1 VISIPILA
9 DSKGLDSYNAYNVIE
24 SLKDLAKTYNRT
36 VIFTIHQPQSN
47 IVALFDRLLLLAK
60 GQLVYSG
67 EAERAPKHFEKIGH
81 ECPKGYNMADYL
93 IDLTVEASGDH
104 RKGKTSGHIAHIC
117 PVTSNGR
124 HDPENGF
131 ATRSVDS
138 DDESETSRKPD
149 QTVVGGIKQKAQQL
163 LGAFPTPKTPRG
175 HAAAAADNDRV
186 PEKLASLV
194 LANRASDDAK
204 ILEAE
209 ITRIQSGVTPDGRD
223 GVRDLGE
230 MRAYK
235 KATYWTQFSLLSQRA
250 FKNLYRCV

>member
-1 VISIPILA
+1 M
-9 DSKGLDSYNAYNVIE
+9 
-24 SLKDLAKTYNRT
+24 KDLAKTYNRT

-81 ECPKGYNMADYL
+81 ECPKGYNIADYL

-104 RKGKTSGHIAHIC
+104 RTKSKTNSQIAPVR

-124 HDPENGF
+124 RDPETGF
-131 ATRSVDS
+131 ATRSVAS
-138 DDESETSRKPD
+138 DDDSETYQKPD
-149 QTVVGGIKQKAQQL
+149 TVVGGIKNKAQRL
-163 LGAFPTPKTPRG
+163 LGAFSSHQPGSGSGSSTP
-175 HAAAAADNDRV
+175 DSEQI

-209 ITRIQSGVTPDGRD
+209 ITRIQSGGTPDGHD
-223 GVRDLGE
+223 GHRDLGE

-235 KATYWTQFSLLSQRA
+235 KASYWTQFSLLSQRA
-250 FKNLYRCV
+250 FKNLYRYVIP

>member
-1 VISIPILA
+1 M
-9 DSKGLDSYNAYNVIE
+9 IE

-81 ECPKGYNMADYL
+81 ECPKGYNIADYL

-104 RKGKTSGHIAHIC
+104 RKGKTNGQIAPVR
-117 PVTSNGR
+117 PVTSTGR
-124 HDPENGF
+124 RDPENGF
-131 ATRSVDS
+131 ASRSTDC
-138 DDESETSRKPD
+138 DEESETYQKPD
-149 QTVVGGIKQKAQQL
+149 QTVAGGIKKKAQQL
-163 LGAFPTPKTPRG
+163 LGAFSSPSTNSSHT
-175 HAAAAADNDRV
+175 AADGDRV

-209 ITRIQSGVTPDGRD
+209 ITRIQSGGTPDGHD

-235 KATYWTQFSLLSQRA
+235 KASYWTQFSLLSERA
-250 FKNLYRCV
+250 FKNLYRCVRHCQIGCS

>member
-1 VISIPILA
+1 
-9 DSKGLDSYNAYNVIE
+9 
-24 SLKDLAKTYNRT
+24 
-36 VIFTIHQPQSN
+36 
-47 IVALFDRLLLLAK
+47 
-60 GQLVYSG
+60 
-67 EAERAPKHFEKIGH
+67 
-81 ECPKGYNMADYL
+81 MADYL
-93 IDLTVEASGDH
+93 IDLTVGASGDH
-104 RKGKTSGHIAHIC
+104 RKGKTSGHIAPIR

-163 LGAFPTPKTPRG
+163 LGAFSTPETPRG

-230 MRAYK
+230 MTEYER
-235 KATYWTQFSLLSQRA
+235 FDSSP
-250 FKNLYRCV
+250 